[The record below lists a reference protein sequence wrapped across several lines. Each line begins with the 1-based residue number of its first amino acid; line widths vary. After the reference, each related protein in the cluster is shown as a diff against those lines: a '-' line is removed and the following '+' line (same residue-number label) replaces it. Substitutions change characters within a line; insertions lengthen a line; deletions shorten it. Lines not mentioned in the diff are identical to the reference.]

1 VPKIVDHELRRQELV
16 SATWRVMARTGIMGV
31 TTREIAREAGVSTG
45 VLAHYFADKEELL
58 AAALRLSHQQVYAR
72 IYERTQGLLG
82 MDAIRV
88 VMLEA
93 LPLDEQRLLEAQIE
107 TNFQS
112 LALGNSGLRELQH
125 EEFERFWDVL
135 HYRVCEAQKL
145 GQIWPESDPSDI
157 THELIILV
165 EGLSLE
171 AVLYPSRATPQ
182 RQCQTLNAILDRLGA
197 PAEPAAPAPGQP
209 ARAARPGRPLAGRAT
224 PQPSLSAPGAAPR
237 G

>member
-16 SATWRVMARTGIMGV
+16 AATWQVMARTGIIGV

-82 MDAIRV
+82 LDAIRV

-125 EEFERFWDVL
+125 EEFERFWELL

-145 GQIWPESDPSDI
+145 GQIWAGSDPSDI

-182 RQCQTLNAILDRLGA
+182 RQCQTLNAILDRLSAPAQPQRPLGA
-197 PAEPAAPAPGQP
+197 PAQ
-209 ARAARPGRPLAGRAT
+209 
-224 PQPSLSAPGAAPR
+224 PQPSLGAPVPTTQS
-237 G
+237 

>member
-125 EEFERFWDVL
+125 EEFERFWDAL

-182 RQCQTLNAILDRLGA
+182 RQCQTLNAILDRLSA
-197 PAEPAAPAPGQP
+197 PAEPAAPTPEQPAPP
-209 ARAARPGRPLAGRAT
+209 ARAGRPPAARAT